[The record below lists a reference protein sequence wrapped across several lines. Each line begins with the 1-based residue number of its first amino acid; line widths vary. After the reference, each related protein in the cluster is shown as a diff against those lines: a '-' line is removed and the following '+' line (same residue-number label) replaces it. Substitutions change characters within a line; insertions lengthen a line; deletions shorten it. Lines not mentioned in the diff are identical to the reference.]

1 MKVLLRD
8 NGGGI
13 PKAVQEQVF
22 NAFFTTKEKGTGLG
36 LYLVQNEVKKI
47 GGDVQLQSRSGEGT
61 TFTIRL
67 PEK

>member
-1 MKVLLRD
+1 MKVFLRD

-13 PKAVQEQVF
+13 PKAVREQVF

-47 GGDVQLQSRSGEGT
+47 DGDVQLQSRTGEGT